1 MPSFRICWRPSVRLF
16 SLLLLPMTMLY
27 CHNVSSERRT
37 SFLVDGEVMS
47 SSLNDGVIPV
57 VGHRRW
63 KSEGRTGI
71 LRTLLSQWHLSD
83 GGGTPMDDD
92 TFGPREVA
100 NIRQMIN
107 SDNERA
113 NNNGTKRKNGNRHR
127 IAEISV
133 KNGSLTHKT
142 GNNGIKV
149 TEEKQETLSKH
160 RHIAKKNKKGGVGRA
175 VTIKFFQH
183 SNQSAILRGSSP
195 APPVPPST
203 VPQKWRNGKQSQLNA
218 GHAGPPAIAPH
229 SPGTAA
235 SPGAI
240 MPQIEAVQKHNNNN
254 HNSKTRTK
262 QLLLRRIFTTGRK
275 IASKNGGIINN
286 ATMLTTKVN
295 GTMPPN
301 TTNDDAIHRTT
312 CNGTSNA
319 KTATTPCTRRTDGC
333 QMAGKQLSDVVD
345 ECHAKSC
352 CCPSTKCHSTSAETV
367 VAEVI
372 SSDPCPL
379 NAGCQQTDQSPSS
392 HDEDCHHNKL
402 RKLKMRR
409 IVFPALNKM
418 ENGVRCGD
426 GGLYKSVDG
435 SDQWR

>member
-1 MPSFRICWRPSVRLF
+1 MPSFRTPSVRLF
-16 SLLLLPMTMLY
+16 SLFLLPLTTLY
-27 CHNVSSERRT
+27 CHNVSSERGT
-37 SFLVDGEVMS
+37 PFLVDGEVMS
-47 SSLNDGVIPV
+47 SSLNDGIVPA

-83 GGGTPMDDD
+83 GGGVPMDDG
-92 TFGPREVA
+92 TFGPRGMA
-100 NIRQMIN
+100 DIRQMIN
-107 SDNERA
+107 SDNKRA
-113 NNNGTKRKNGNRHR
+113 NNNGTERKNGNRHR
-127 IAEISV
+127 MAEISV

-142 GNNGIKV
+142 ENNGIKV
-149 TEEKQETLSKH
+149 EGKKKETVSKH
-160 RHIAKKNKKGGVGRA
+160 RHIAKKNQKGGIERA
-175 VTIKFFQH
+175 VVIKLFQH
-183 SNQSAILRGSSP
+183 SNQSAILRGTSP
-195 APPVPPST
+195 APPVP
-203 VPQKWRNGKQSQLNA
+203 QKWRKGKQSQLNA

-235 SPGAI
+235 SPVAI
-240 MPQIEAVQKHNNNN
+240 IPQIGAVQKHNNN
-254 HNSKTRTK
+254 SKIRTK

-275 IASKNGGIINN
+275 IAGKNGSIINN
-286 ATMLTTKVN
+286 ATMMTTKLN

-301 TTNDDAIHRTT
+301 TTNDDAIHRPA

-345 ECHAKSC
+345 ECHAKIC

-372 SSDPCPL
+372 SSSSPCPL
-379 NAGCQQTDQSPSS
+379 NAGCQQTDQSTSS
-392 HDEDCHHNKL
+392 HNEDCHQNKL

-418 ENGVRCGD
+418 ENAVRCGD
-426 GGLYKSVDG
+426 DGLYKSVDR